1 MVTETTELVRN
12 LHEPTGNGHKNAE
25 KASGPTASDQLI
37 DTIIERVGGR
47 AGVEAAFG
55 TPIERGD
62 TTVIPVARVR
72 WAFGAGGGTPPPT
85 AEMPGPAG
93 GIGAGG
99 MVGVEPIGYLEVK
112 SGGASFTSIA
122 DPKPS
127 PLFLLATGIMISM
140 MLRGI
145 ARIVRR

>member
-1 MVTETTELVRN
+1 MVTETTEMVKAV
-12 LHEPTGNGHKNAE
+12 HEPTTNGHRTAE
-25 KASGPTASDQLI
+25 KAAAPTASDQLV
-37 DTIIERVGGR
+37 DSLIERIGGR

-72 WAFGAGGGTPPPT
+72 WAFGAGGGTPPAT
-85 AEMPGPAG
+85 ADLPNPGG
-93 GIGAGG
+93 GTGAGG
-99 MVGVEPIGYLEVK
+99 MVGVEPIGYLELK
-112 SGGASFTSIA
+112 SSGATFSSIA

-127 PLFLLATGIMISM
+127 PLFLLAVGVMVSM

-145 ARIVRR
+145 ARLVRR